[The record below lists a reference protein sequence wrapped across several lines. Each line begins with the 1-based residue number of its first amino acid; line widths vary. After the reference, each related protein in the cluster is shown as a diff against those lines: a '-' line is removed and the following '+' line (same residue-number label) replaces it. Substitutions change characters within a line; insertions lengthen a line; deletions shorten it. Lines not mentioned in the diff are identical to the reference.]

1 MLREVCTNTV
11 YNNSA
16 RGNLRDHNSKTN
28 MSTATA
34 LQLSGTA
41 AAHLV
46 ILIGVP
52 LPLLVPPVNAL
63 SSLRLLRG
71 ICCLALIRLN
81 CRPGYH
87 RASVYTRN
95 AICCGDMNS
104 MYTLDTDTVQLT
116 QDDYCGERNPLLL
129 HALTSGPKIVTMQQ

>member
-1 MLREVCTNTV
+1 MQHRSTNNFRQPHH
-11 YNNSA
+11 YLA
-16 RGNLRDHNSKTN
+16 E
-28 MSTATA
+28 
-34 LQLSGTA
+34 
-41 AAHLV
+41 AHLV

-87 RASVYTRN
+87 RASVYTRK
-95 AICCGDMNS
+95 AICCGDIS
-104 MYTLDTDTVQLT
+104 STRTLDTDAT
-116 QDDYCGERNPLLL
+116 QSHRTTIVTKEISCGEVHLEQRVGYRHNQVITTAVQRQVAYTQSPR
-129 HALTSGPKIVTMQQ
+129 T